1 MPYKIPTA
9 IRYEEKL
16 FGPLTIKQSIY
27 AGIAVSIA
35 LYMIFFSSFDFVIR
49 IIVSIVVILLAVGFI
64 MFDLETYLGN
74 YISFM
79 RQDREASWIS
89 PAARKLMDIK
99 SIKADTEF
107 LKNGNA
113 IAAIRVI
120 PINFGVL
127 GKEDRD
133 SVIYG
138 FLQFLNSLNFSIQI
152 VMRSVNLDLS
162 DYLTN
167 LKRRIIQRDD
177 KMALAYYEHFSEY
190 MYDYIK
196 KNRVNDRLFYIVV
209 PAKKHWDEREMIRNL
224 DSRCKSII
232 ETLSR
237 SGIVAE
243 RLGNKELLNLYSS
256 YFTQSFYMDEE
267 YLSPITMYKKI
278 WKGSSESGTI
288 SSPSVQEIKAEPTAA
303 FSSPKESQIK
313 ERIQKS
319 TPKKEPNS
327 LVN

>member
-9 IRYEEKL
+9 IKYEEKL

-27 AGIAVSIA
+27 AGVAVAIV
-35 LYMIFFSSFDFVIR
+35 LYLLFFSSFDFIIKIFVSMIVI
-49 IIVSIVVILLAVGFI
+49 VLAVGFI
-64 MFDLETYLGN
+64 MFDLETILGN
-74 YISFM
+74 YVSFM
-79 RQDREASWIS
+79 RQEKEISWIS
-89 PAARKLMDIK
+89 PAARKLMNIK

-107 LKNGNA
+107 FKNGDA
-113 IAAIRVI
+113 IAVIRII

-127 GKEDRD
+127 GKEDQD

-138 FLQFLNSLNFSIQI
+138 FLQFLNSLNFPIQI

-196 KNRVNDRLFYIVV
+196 KNKVNDRLFYIAV

-224 DSRCKSII
+224 DTRCKGIM
-232 ETLSR
+232 ETLSK

-243 RLGNKELLNLYSS
+243 RLGNRELLNLYSS
-256 YFTQSFYMDEE
+256 YFTQSFYIDEE

-278 WKGSSESGTI
+278 WKDTSESGGI
-288 SSPSVQEIKAEPTAA
+288 PSPPAQERKVEDIAS
-303 FSSPKESQIK
+303 SSPKESQSK
-313 ERIQKS
+313 EKIQKS
-319 TPKKEPNS
+319 TQKKNS
-327 LVN
+327 AP